1 MFRTAIERLRSMDR
15 RTPSFSA
22 NVIYQ
27 FAGRALSFVLGIGVS
42 IIVARYLGP
51 KGKGIVNTL
60 QTFLSFYGTI
70 VLLGVPTALQYFIAN
85 RKYPIRVIIGTFCS
99 FVLYSFFPLTFL
111 LVFLTPHLTS
121 TFLKSVPPLLLRVS
135 LLFSLLTVYL
145 TPLGQSLLGLRRFNY
160 IFFVGSLNNFLRLAF
175 LAFFLILLKWGVWGA
190 FASDWLLIL
199 LNIPIGFYILG
210 DAIRLHYFI
219 PHLDK
224 TILKDMLKYG
234 LPIFLGGILWQVNAR
249 FDVFVVNSYWGASAV
264 GLYMTGVNYT
274 ELLRL
279 FTDSV
284 NSVLFP
290 QIASIPPG
298 EARPLTSFLSRISPL
313 YFLPLAFLLYF
324 LSPLIIPLFF
334 GSAFRP
340 SITVVPYLLPGIIS
354 WIYLG
359 FLWNHLAGRGYPHFN
374 LYGSLVG
381 SISTL
386 LLDFLLIPRWGI
398 IGASIA
404 SSIAYTLTFLVVLHF
419 FKKLENLS
427 FSEIF
432 LPRKKD
438 FIILME
444 KMKEMMKAIRNF
456 RRGGERDTEG

>member
-1 MFRTAIERLRSMDR
+1 MLKTILKRFERKER
-15 RTPSFSA
+15 RAPSFSA

-27 FAGRALSFVLGIGVS
+27 FAGRVLSFVLGIGVS

-70 VLLGVPTALQYFIAN
+70 VLLGVPTALRYFIAN
-85 RKYPIRVIIGTFCS
+85 RKYPIRDIIGTFCS
-99 FVLYSFFPLTFL
+99 FVLYSFFPLTL
-111 LVFLTPHLTS
+111 LLILLTPHLTS
-121 TFLKSVPPLLLRVS
+121 TFLKSVPPLLLQVSLFVS
-135 LLFSLLTVYL
+135 LLIVYL
-145 TPLGQSLLGLRRFNY
+145 SPLDHCLAALRRFNY
-160 IFFVGSLNNFLRLAF
+160 FFLIITLSLFLRLA
-175 LAFFLILLKWGVWGA
+175 LLSFFLIILKGGVWGA
-190 FASDWLLIL
+190 LASEWLLIPISIAL
-199 LNIPIGFYILG
+199 SFYFLN
-210 DAIRLHYFI
+210 DVIRLSYFY
-219 PHLDK
+219 PRLEK
-224 TILKDMLKYG
+224 YILKDMLKYG
-234 LPIFLGGILWQVNAR
+234 LPIFLGDALWQVNAR

-264 GLYMTGVNYT
+264 GLYMTGVTYT

-279 FTDSV
+279 FTGSV

-290 QIASIPPG
+290 QIASIPPA
-298 EARPLTSFLSRISPL
+298 EARQLTSFLSRISPL

-340 SITVVPYLLPGIIS
+340 SISVVPYLLPGIIS

-359 FLWNHLAGRGYPHFN
+359 FLANHLAGRGYPHFN

-419 FKKLENLS
+419 FKKLEKLS

-432 LPRKKD
+432 LPMKKD
-438 FIILME
+438 LIILVE
-444 KMKEMMKAIRNF
+444 KFKAMRRSIR
-456 RRGGERDTEG
+456 

>member
-1 MFRTAIERLRSMDR
+1 MLRTILKRFERKERKA
-15 RTPSFSA
+15 PSFSA

-60 QTFLSFYGTI
+60 QTFLSFCGI
-70 VLLGVPTALQYFIAN
+70 PLLGTPIALQYFIAN
-85 RKYPIRVIIGTFCS
+85 RKYPIKDIIRTFCS
-99 FVLYSFFPLTFL
+99 YALYFFFPFAFL
-111 LVFLTPHLTS
+111 LILLTPYLAS
-121 TFLKSVPPLLLRVS
+121 TFLKNVPPLLLRVS
-135 LLFSLLTVYL
+135 LLITLSSVYL
-145 TPLGQSLLGLRRFNY
+145 YPLGQSFLGLRRFNY
-160 IFFVGSLNNFLRLAF
+160 LFFMSSLTLFLRLAF
-175 LAFFLILLKWGVWGA
+175 LASFLILLKWGVWGA
-190 FASDWLLIL
+190 FASDWLLIP
-199 LNIPIGFYILG
+199 LNISLGFYFLS
-210 DAIRLHYFI
+210 DVIRLNYFV

-234 LPIFLGGILWQVNAR
+234 LPIFLGGALWQVNAR

-290 QIASIPPG
+290 QSASISPA
-298 EARPLTSFLSRISPL
+298 EARQLTSFLSRISPL
-313 YFLPLAFLLYF
+313 YFLPLASLLY
-324 LSPLIIPLFF
+324 LLAPLIIPLFF
-334 GSAFRP
+334 GSPFRP

-354 WIYLG
+354 WIYLS
-359 FLWNHLAGRGYPHFN
+359 FLWTHLAGRGYPHFN
-374 LYGSLVG
+374 LYGSLIG

-427 FSEIF
+427 FNEIF

-438 FIILME
+438 FIILIE
-444 KMKEMMKAIRNF
+444 KMKEMIKAIRDF
-456 RRGGERDTEG
+456 RKGGARDAQG

>member
-1 MFRTAIERLRSMDR
+1 MLRTILKKIEGKER
-15 RTPSFSA
+15 RAPSFSA

-27 FAGRALSFVLGIGVS
+27 FGGKILSFFLGIFVS
-42 IIVARYLGP
+42 IIIARWLGP
-51 KGKGIVNTL
+51 YGKGVANTL
-60 QTFLSFYGTI
+60 QTFGSFYCSLL
-70 VLLGVPTALQYFIAN
+70 LLGLPTSLQFFIASG
-85 RKYPIRVIIGTFCS
+85 KYKLRGILGAYS
-99 FVLYSFFPLTFL
+99 SYVLF
-111 LVFLTPHLTS
+111 VFLPFTFIIILSIPKLMTF
-121 TFLKSVPPLLLRVS
+121 FLKGVPPSLLLAS
-135 LLFSLLTVYL
+135 LLISLISTYFLS
-145 TPLGQSLLGLRRFNY
+145 LGYSLLGLRRFNY
-160 IFFVGSLNNFLRLAF
+160 YFIISSLALVLRVIF
-175 LAFFLILLKWGVWGA
+175 LAIFLILFKWGVWGA
-190 FASDWLLIL
+190 FASDWILIPLQDLLAFYFLSDVIH
-199 LNIPIGFYILG
+199 LN
-210 DAIRLHYFI
+210 YFL
-219 PHLDK
+219 PQLDK

-290 QIASIPPG
+290 QTASISPA
-298 EARPLTSFLSRISPL
+298 EARQLTSFLSRISPL
-313 YFLPLAFLLYF
+313 YFLLLAFLLYL

-340 SITVVPYLLPGIIS
+340 SISVVPYLLPGIIS

-359 FLWNHLAGRGYPHFN
+359 FRWNHLAGRGYPHFN
-374 LYGSLVG
+374 LYGSLIG
-381 SISTL
+381 SVSTI

-419 FKKLENLS
+419 FKKLEKLS

-438 FIILME
+438 LVILME
-444 KMKEMMKAIRNF
+444 KMKEMIKTIRDF
-456 RRGGERDTEG
+456 RRGGERNAEG

>member
-1 MFRTAIERLRSMDR
+1 MLRTILKRFERKER
-15 RTPSFSA
+15 RAPSFSA

-27 FAGRALSFVLGIGVS
+27 FAGKVLSFVLGIGVS

-70 VLLGVPTALQYFIAN
+70 VLLGIPTALQYFIAN
-85 RKYPIRVIIGTFCS
+85 RKYPIRDIIGTFCS
-99 FVLYSFFPLTFL
+99 FVLYSFFPLTL
-111 LVFLTPHLTS
+111 LLILLTPHLTS

-135 LLFSLLTVYL
+135 LLISLLTVYL
-145 TPLGQSLLGLRRFNY
+145 SPLGYGLLALRRFNY
-160 IFFVGSLNNFLRLAF
+160 SFLISTLSLFLRLA
-175 LAFFLILLKWGVWGA
+175 LLSSFLIILKWGVWGA
-190 FASDWLLIL
+190 FASDWLLI
-199 LNIPIGFYILG
+199 PLG
-210 DAIRLHYFI
+210 IALSFHFLSDVIRLDYFS
-219 PHLDK
+219 PQLDK
-224 TILKDMLKYG
+224 IILKDMLKYG
-234 LPIFLGGILWQVNAR
+234 LPMFLGGILWQVNAR
-249 FDVFVVNSYWGASAV
+249 FDVFVVNNYWGASAV

-290 QIASIPPG
+290 QTASISPA
-298 EARPLTSFLSRISPL
+298 EARQLTSFLSRISPL
-313 YFLPLAFLLYF
+313 YFLPLASLLYF
-324 LSPLIIPLFF
+324 LSPLIIPLLF
-334 GSAFRP
+334 GSPFRP

-398 IGASIA
+398 TGASIA

-432 LPRKKD
+432 LPRKRD
-438 FIILME
+438 FITLME
-444 KMKEMMKAIRNF
+444 KMKEMMKAIRYS